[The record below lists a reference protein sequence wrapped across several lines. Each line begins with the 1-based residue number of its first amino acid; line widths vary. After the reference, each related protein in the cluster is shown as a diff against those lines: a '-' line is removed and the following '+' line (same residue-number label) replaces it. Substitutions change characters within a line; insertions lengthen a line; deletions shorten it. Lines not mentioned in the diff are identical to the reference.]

1 MGLGVCCFVV
11 FRFGVYFLFAI
22 LVIGLLFIVLQ
33 LLVNWAWF
41 LVCCTYRGFYVLV
54 FIVCCEFA
62 CLCVEFALGLLL
74 SWGVYGFGS
83 CLCLLVFW
91 VLCLFGG

>member
-33 LLVNWAWF
+33 LLVNWRGFLCVVRIGVFMCWCLLSVVNL
-41 LVCCTYRGFYVLV
+41 LVCAWNLLW
-54 FIVCCEFA
+54 VCC
-62 CLCVEFALGLLL
+62 
-74 SWGVYGFGS
+74 
-83 CLCLLVFW
+83 
-91 VLCLFGG
+91 